1 MSTGPT
7 KASPQINAEH
17 YNKAAECCDK
27 AAEEHR
33 NAAKSCTSGDH
44 KKAAEHGKLGQ
55 DHCTKAQEHSKK
67 AA

>member
-33 NAAKSCTSGDH
+33 NAAKSCTSGD
-44 KKAAEHGKLGQ
+44 GKLGQ